1 MGGPVTGY
9 PVDISVGSADDARMS
24 DDRTPLT
31 ARESAAPPPEALDP
45 SDPSDPDTDTDTT
58 GVVRDSLGIGL
69 TVGISGVAFGI
80 AGSAAHL
87 TVWQTCALSLL
98 VFTGASQFAL
108 VGSLAAGGALL
119 PAVIGAL
126 FLGARNAFYGLR
138 LSERLAVPRVLR
150 PLAAHLVIDETAA
163 VALTRTARGPARLG
177 FLVTG
182 LSLFATWNLCTLAGA
197 LGADALGDPAAYGL
211 DAAGPAVFLALLAP
225 RLREGATELRVAAL
239 GALLALA
246 AATVLPTGVPVLLS
260 IAAVPIV
267 LAATRAADRNDTGRN
282 DTGRNT
288 TGRSADAPGK
298 EHR

>member
-1 MGGPVTGY
+1 MV
-9 PVDISVGSADDARMS
+9 SAEDARMS
-24 DDRTPLT
+24 DDPTP
-31 ARESAAPPPEALDP
+31 ASAG
-45 SDPSDPDTDTDTT
+45 PDSSTRA
-58 GVVRDSLGIGL
+58 VVRDSLGIGL

-119 PAVIGAL
+119 PAVVGAL
-126 FLGARNAFYGLR
+126 FLGARNVFYGLR
-138 LSERLAVPRVLR
+138 LSERLAVPRALV
-150 PLAAHLVIDETAA
+150 PLAAQLVIDETAA
-163 VALTRTARGPARLG
+163 VALTQTERRPARLG

-182 LSLFATWNLCTLAGA
+182 VSVFVTWNLSTLAGA
-197 LGADALGDPAAYGL
+197 LGANALGDPAAYGL

-225 RLREGATELRVAAL
+225 RLREGATELRVGAL
-239 GALLALA
+239 GAVLALL

-267 LAATRAADRNDTGRN
+267 LAATRA
-282 DTGRNT
+282 
-288 TGRSADAPGK
+288 SAVP
-298 EHR
+298 EEVR